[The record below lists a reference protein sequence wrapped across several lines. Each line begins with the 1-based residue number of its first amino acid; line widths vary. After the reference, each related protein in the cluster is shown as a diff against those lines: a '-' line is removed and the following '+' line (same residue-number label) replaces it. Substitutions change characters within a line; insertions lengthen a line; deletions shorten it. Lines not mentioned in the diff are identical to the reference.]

1 MSTSVFPEPA
11 AATTRLYLS
20 SLTIVVRYSMSGRSA
35 EQKIRELSFRIQL
48 RIFNR
53 VSDISELADEIKN
66 SGTYLIYHDKAN
78 YLSKIDTVMSE
89 IALCEKNNVFDTEFT
104 SKMKQSLDERKQFV
118 LNYNSNFIE
127 QRKIDYK
134 YLWSKGSFSLV

>member
-1 MSTSVFPEPA
+1 
-11 AATTRLYLS
+11 
-20 SLTIVVRYSMSGRSA
+20 MSGRSA